1 MKLKVCL
8 EVVDLKKYFGSIRA
22 VDYVNL
28 KVYEG
33 ELISIIGPNGA
44 GKTTLIN
51 LISRW
56 LVQDS
61 GSIYF
66 YDMDISKITRPHR
79 AVKLGIVR
87 SFQLLNIFEN
97 LTVFDN
103 ICLAL
108 LSRYNK
114 SFNIF
119 SPLNRDKK
127 LIKEVYDVAKTFGL
141 DQYLDKPAKGMPHGC
156 KKLLDVAMAYALNP
170 KVLLLDEPTSGVT
183 TAEKLPLMEIIKRA
197 VSERGITTIMVEH
210 DMDIVFSYSDRIVIM
225 HSGKILAEGK
235 PKEILEST
243 EIAKVIGE

>member
-1 MKLKVCL
+1 MRLKVCL
-8 EVVDLKKYFGSIRA
+8 EVVGLSKYFGSIKA
-22 VDYVNL
+22 VDHVNL
-28 KVYEG
+28 RVYEG

-56 LVQDS
+56 LIQDS
-61 GSIYF
+61 GSIFF
-66 YDMDISKITRPHR
+66 YEMDISKITKPHK
-79 AVKLGIVR
+79 ATKLGIVR

-108 LSRYNK
+108 LSKYNK
-114 SFNIF
+114 SFKMF
-119 SPLNRDKK
+119 SPLSRDKK
-127 LIKEVYDVAKTFGL
+127 LIEEVHRIAETFGL
-141 DQYLDKPAKGMPHGC
+141 DQYLDKPAKGMPHGS
-156 KKLLDVAMAYALNP
+156 KKLLDVAIAYALNP
-170 KVLLLDEPTSGVT
+170 RLLLLDEPTSGVT
-183 TAEKLPLMEIIKRA
+183 TAEKLPLMDIIKRA

-210 DMDIVFSYSDRIVIM
+210 DMDIVFSYSNRIVIM

-235 PKEILEST
+235 PKEILESA